1 MNKNT
6 DTTHQN
12 VCDTA
17 NAVLRGKY
25 IALNAYMEKE

>member
-1 MNKNT
+1 MNENI
-6 DTTHQN
+6 DTTYQN
-12 VCDTA
+12 VCDAA